1 MRWLSGVAV
10 LLVAVGVLGC
20 GGGGASTTESESAG
34 DSTSASRDTGKEPPF
49 AGCGSSK
56 QSYQWG
62 KEMIAEGEQSIE
74 AGKEI
79 KAAEASVRIGEKMV
93 RQAISGC
100 AVEAELK
107 ASEAK
112 ICSNSPRELAE
123 AIELEDTRGNEE
135 YIGVYEATC
144 GKHVP
149 TR

>member
-1 MRWLSGVAV
+1 MRWLSGATV

-20 GGGGASTTESESAG
+20 GGDGASTTESESAG
-34 DSTSASRDTGKEPPF
+34 DSTSAATGASKEPSF
-49 AGCGSSK
+49 AGCGTSK
-56 QSYQWG
+56 QSYEWG
-62 KEMIAEGEQSIE
+62 KEMIAEGEDSLE
-74 AGKEI
+74 AGKEV

-112 ICSNSPRELAE
+112 ICSNSPQELAE
-123 AIELEDTRGNEE
+123 ALELEDTRGNEE

>member
-1 MRWLSGVAV
+1 MRWLSGAV
-10 LLVAVGVLGC
+10 LLVAVGVIGC
-20 GGGGASTTESESAG
+20 GGGGDSTTESASPG
-34 DSTSASRDTGKEPPF
+34 DSTSAATGASKAPSF
-49 AGCGSSK
+49 AGCGTSK
-56 QSYQWG
+56 QSYEWG

-74 AGKEI
+74 AGKEV
-79 KAAEASVRIGEKMV
+79 KAAEASVRIGKKMV
-93 RQAISGC
+93 QQEISGC

-123 AIELEDTRGNEE
+123 ALELEDTRANEE

-149 TR
+149 TP